1 MSTFGSLAPVTP
13 RREAAPP
20 AAVDCLP
27 EILGNLYRQQLAL
40 DPHDPY
46 LQEHGGGRCV
56 VNQVRTF
63 CWYAPYLPPQ
73 GRVLDWGCNHAPDS
87 CLLRA
92 RFGRQLELHG
102 CDFGEPDRYRLFHR
116 FADLQYQQL
125 KDPIT
130 LGYGQDTFDVVISSG
145 ALEHAAM
152 DYESLKEIY
161 RVLKPD
167 GLLIVTYLPNW
178 LSYRE
183 WLRRVIH
190 RQQFHRR
197 LYGLGETR
205 QLLKRSGLY
214 PIRAGY
220 HTFFWENALGVTGTR
235 HNRWLVD
242 GLPRLLPAHWFC
254 STLCFLAR
262 KVISM

>member
-1 MSTFGSLAPVTP
+1 MSTLGSLSTATP
-13 RREAAPP
+13 CPATIPP
-20 AAVDCLP
+20 AGVDDLP
-27 EILGNLYRQQLAL
+27 GLLADLYRRQLAL
-40 DPHDPY
+40 DPNDAY
-46 LQEHGGGRCV
+46 LREHAGERCV
-56 VNQVRTF
+56 ANQVRTF
-63 CWYAPYLPPQ
+63 CWYAPYLPAR

-102 CDFGEPDRYRLFHR
+102 SDFAEPGRYRLFHQ
-116 FADLQYQQL
+116 FADLQYQRL
-125 KDPIT
+125 EDT
-130 LGYGQDTFDVVISSG
+130 VALGYARDTFDVVISSG
-145 ALEHAAM
+145 ALEHAAQ

-183 WLRRVIH
+183 WLRRVVH
-190 RQQFHRR
+190 RHQFHRR
-197 LYGLGETR
+197 LYGLGEAR

-220 HTFFWENALGVTGTR
+220 HTFFWDNLLGGTTNAG
-235 HNRWLVD
+235 NRWLRD
-242 GLPRLLPAHWFC
+242 GLPRLVPLQWFC
-254 STLCFLAR
+254 STLCFMAR